1 MIRVGGALDELSKR
15 IGFRIA
21 PGLSERVIYRELFPR
36 GLTLLDIGVIDDV
49 NMSHIAA
56 RNELRELITSLA
68 LPEAEEAQSLA
79 S

>member
-1 MIRVGGALDELSKR
+1 
-15 IGFRIA
+15 
-21 PGLSERVIYRELFPR
+21 
-36 GLTLLDIGVIDDV
+36 
-49 NMSHIAA
+49 MSHIAA